1 MSDLNRLAVDLHHAG
16 LLMAANAS
24 KIVRKG
30 GQDVV
35 RDAQAFAVVRT
46 GAMKNSIGVDY
57 GADGLSFEAGPTVS
71 YAPHVEFGTSR
82 MAPRAF
88 MGPAFDRNVPQI
100 VAELGLLGG
109 SVLP

>member
-1 MSDLNRLAVDLHHAG
+1 MSDLNRLEVDLLGAG
-16 LLMAANAS
+16 FAVAQGAS

-46 GAMKNSIGVDY
+46 GAMKNSVGVDY
-57 GADGLSFEAGPTVS
+57 GFDGLSFEAGPTVS
-71 YAPHVEFGTSR
+71 YAPYIEFGTSR
-82 MAPRAF
+82 IAPRAF

-109 SVLP
+109 SVLE